1 MRVLVSAS
9 TFPLEPA
16 DGIPRFVQDLCESL
30 APRCA
35 VTVLAPGAPGAPA
48 RERLGP
54 DGCLDVR
61 RFDYFWPRSAQRL
74 AYGAGMPDNLRRSW
88 LARLQAPGFLAC
100 QARALRALAREVR
113 ADVVNAHWIVPQGL
127 AAALARGR
135 ERRFA
140 HVVTLHGG
148 DSYFLPRL
156 PAARRIADFVV
167 SRSDAL
173 VAVSG
178 NVRDN
183 LDRVLGR
190 PSGAVVQPV
199 GVHTARFRDA
209 AGAEPVAAP
218 FPDGFLLF
226 VGRFIA
232 IKGLDVLLRALPRVR
247 ERFPGLGLVA
257 IGYGPQEAELRG
269 LARELGLADAVV
281 FAGRRDHAEVAAT
294 LRACRAA
301 VVPSVVDADGRAEG
315 MPSVVAEA
323 LAAGARLVATDAGG
337 IPDVVAPGRVGWLAR
352 PGDPEDLARS
362 VCDALASPVPPDAAA
377 AADALDWTR
386 VADRTLAIFERAAGG
401 ASADARGA
409 AA

>member
-9 TFPLEPA
+9 TFPLRPA
-16 DGIPRFVQDLCESL
+16 DGIPRFVLDLCDAL
-30 APRCA
+30 AERCA

-48 RERLGP
+48 RERGGT
-54 DGCLDVR
+54 DGRIDVR
-61 RFDYFWPRSAQRL
+61 RFTYFLPRSRQRL
-74 AYGAGMPDNLRRSW
+74 AYGAGMPDNLRSSW

-100 QARALRALAREVR
+100 QARALRALADEVR
-113 ADVVNAHWIVPQGL
+113 ADVVNSHWIVPQGL

-156 PAARRIADFVV
+156 PGARRIADFVL
-167 SRSDAL
+167 SRSDAV
-173 VAVSG
+173 VAVSS
-178 NVRDN
+178 NVRAN

-199 GVHTARFRDA
+199 GVHTAFFRSRADA
-209 AGAEPVAAP
+209 APVAAG
-218 FPDGFLLF
+218 FGDGFLLF

-232 IKGLDVLLRALPRVR
+232 IKGLAVLLRALPRVR
-247 ERFPGLGLVA
+247 ERHPALGLVA
-257 IGYGPQEAELRG
+257 IGYGPLEAELRA
-269 LARELGLADAVV
+269 LARAQGLEDAVV

-294 LRACRAA
+294 LRVCRAA

-337 IPDVVAPGRVGWLAR
+337 VPDVVVPGRVGWLAR
-352 PGDPEDLARS
+352 PGDPEDLARAILEAL
-362 VCDALASPVPPDAAA
+362 DAPVPPGVAA
-377 AADALDWTR
+377 AADALDWSR
-386 VADRTLAIFERAAGG
+386 VAARTLAVFE
-401 ASADARGA
+401 DALEPARRGA